1 MRFIISTREYQSV
14 YQNNTKL
21 ENELFIFL
29 VQKEIPEQ
37 KYPEKEYP
45 ENIFAA
51 GVVVSKKVGISV
63 VRNKVKRRIKAFLRE
78 KKECFPANTKIVI
91 IAKPKA
97 GNADW
102 LGIKQ
107 HLSELFRK
115 I

>member
-1 MRFIISTREYQSV
+1 MISKISMRLIISTREYESV
-14 YQNNTKL
+14 YKNNTKL

-37 KYPEKEYP
+37 EEPG
-45 ENIFAA
+45 NIFAV

-78 KKECFPANTKIVI
+78 KESYPVKTKIVI
-91 IAKPKA
+91 IAKQKA

-107 HLSELFRK
+107 HLSELFRR

>member
-1 MRFIISTREYQSV
+1 MRFIISTREYESV
-14 YQNNTKL
+14 YQKNTKL

-37 KYPEKEYP
+37 EIPEK
-45 ENIFAA
+45 NFAV
-51 GVVVSKKVGISV
+51 GIVVSKKVGISV
-63 VRNKVKRRIKAFLRE
+63 IRNKVKRRIKAFLRE
-78 KKECFPANTKIVI
+78 KKECFPTNTKIVI
-91 IAKPKA
+91 IAKQKA

-107 HLSELFRK
+107 HLSELFNR